1 MINLSDRNHHVV
13 NVINVINEHYLLK
26 HVKLVTEK
34 TILFSNSYNNNCGK
48 IK

>member
-13 NVINVINEHYLLK
+13 DVINEPYLLK

-34 TILFSNSYNNNCGK
+34 TILFSNSYNNNYAK